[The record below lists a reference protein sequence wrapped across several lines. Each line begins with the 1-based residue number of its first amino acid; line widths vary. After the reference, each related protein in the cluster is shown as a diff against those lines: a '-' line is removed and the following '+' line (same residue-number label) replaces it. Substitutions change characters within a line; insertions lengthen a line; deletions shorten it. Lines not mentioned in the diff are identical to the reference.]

1 MNLKDICLLK
11 YGYIHEQYI
20 HFRRAKTKFTN
31 RNSKPINFFMTDEIK
46 KIIEQWGCKPAF
58 PDNYIFPMLTN
69 GLTPEQIH
77 MKVKS
82 TTMQCNKYI
91 KRIAAKIWYY

>member
-31 RNSKPINFFMTDEIK
+31 RNSKPTSVETTAAYLDSFEDEK
-46 KIIEQWGCKPAF
+46 KKEMAGKLTAF
-58 PDNYIFPMLTN
+58 ENL
-69 GLTPEQIH
+69 Q
-77 MKVKS
+77 K
-82 TTMQCNKYI
+82 
-91 KRIAAKIWYY
+91 